1 MSARSRPRAW
11 LGVTLLALVAIGAV
25 WWRVSS
31 VLEPTPSVPP
41 KAAPPGGS
49 TPEPTPFTSRLT
61 VQLGTVRGR
70 PVAGKVHP
78 ADLKPAADAV
88 LGAMTQLY
96 TIGFVDPSRWDDGRF
111 TSLPNLF
118 APEARP
124 GVRRDLNELTLGRTA
139 RELLAVRPSHARLD
153 VTFLVDA
160 KGRPLTAFSEM
171 DFEGVGTAE
180 QGVQVPVHHAGDFVL
195 RRMHGRWQIV
205 AYDVRA
211 RVPSPGEVR
220 SRVRMASFSPDVS
233 SRGPF
238 FLLVIGS
245 DARPG
250 QSVAHTRADS
260 LHIVAFNPRLGRGT
274 IVGIPRDS
282 FVAISG
288 LGTSKINSALP
299 FGGPELVVKT
309 VERLSGVHIDG
320 YVLTGF
326 DGFKR
331 LINAIGGLE
340 VRIPYPMNDP
350 DSKAHFKPGPARLSG
365 RRALAFSRDRHDV
378 PGGDFGRS
386 LNQGRVML
394 AALQQLRDH
403 FGRDPAEL
411 LPWAIAGA
419 TYLKTD
425 LDLHEMVDLLVE
437 VTSIPPSRI
446 RNKVVSGSGATVH
459 GQSIVRL
466 GSKAAAVFRDVARDG
481 VLGRRR

>member
-11 LGVTLLALVAIGAV
+11 LGVTLLALVAIGV
-25 WWRVSS
+25 IVWRVAN
-31 VLEPTPSVPP
+31 VPEPRPSVPP
-41 KAAPPGGS
+41 KAGSPPVS
-49 TPEPTPFTSRLT
+49 PTPSVAKLT
-61 VQLGTVRGR
+61 VRLGSVRGR

-78 ADLKPAADAV
+78 ADLKPAACAIR
-88 LGAMTQLY
+88 GTMTQLY
-96 TIGFVDPSRWDDGRF
+96 TVAFVDPSRWDDGRF
-111 TSLPNLF
+111 PSLGSFF
-118 APEARP
+118 APEARA
-124 GVRRDLNELTLGRTA
+124 GVRRDVDELTLGRTA
-139 RELLAVRPSHARLD
+139 RELLAVRPSRAKLD
-153 VTFLVDA
+153 VTFLVDPND
-160 KGRPLTAFSEM
+160 RPVTAFADM
-171 DFEGVGTAE
+171 AFDGVGMAAH
-180 QGVQVPVHHAGDFVL
+180 GVHVPVHQAGDFVL

-220 SRVRMASFSPDVS
+220 SRVRMASFSPAVS

-250 QSVAHTRADS
+250 QGVAHTRADS

-282 FVAISG
+282 FVAIPG
-288 LGTSKINSALP
+288 VGTSKINAALT
-299 FGGPELVVKT
+299 FGGPELVVRT

-331 LINAIGGLE
+331 LVNAIGGLK
-340 VRIPYPMNDP
+340 VRIPYRMNDP
-350 DSKAHFKPGPARLSG
+350 NSKAHFQPGPARLSG
-365 RRALAFSRDRHDV
+365 RHALAFSRDRHDV

-394 AALQQLRDH
+394 AALQQLRDRFH
-403 FGRDPAEL
+403 RDPAAL

-419 TYLKTD
+419 SYLKTN
-425 LDLHEMVDLLVE
+425 LDLREMVDLLVE
-437 VTSIPPSRI
+437 VTSITPSRI
-446 RNKVVSGSGATVH
+446 RNMVVSGNGATVH

-466 GSKAAAVFRDVARDG
+466 RSKAAAVFRDVTRDG
-481 VLGRRR
+481 VLGRHR